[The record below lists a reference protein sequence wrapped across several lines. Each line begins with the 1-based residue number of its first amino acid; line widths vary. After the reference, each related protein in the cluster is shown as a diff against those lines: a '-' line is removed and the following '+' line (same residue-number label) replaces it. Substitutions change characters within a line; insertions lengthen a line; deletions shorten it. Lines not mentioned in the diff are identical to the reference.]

1 MPTSGSDSRHLQP
14 DWPHDLLPASSPSIS
29 TAARQM
35 SARSTRLRRARRS
48 APRLRVLSLP
58 RWKPATEATGR
69 ERRSASRGSVA
80 VLEEPVALP
89 QAEPRHQLQPRS
101 VEAQRTILIVEDD
114 PQVAGVI
121 RESLALDGDAGWIVQ
136 TASGGLRALDL
147 AGSTPPDVVLLD
159 VRLPDLDGAEVY
171 RRLRA
176 GAPTRGARILFL
188 TAGTSLDLYQRGIED
203 GVLLRKPFDVRDLV
217 GIVRAL
223 LAG

>member
-14 DWPHDLLPASSPSIS
+14 GWPHDMPSASAPS
-29 TAARQM
+29 AARHTN
-35 SARSTRLRRARRS
+35 TRASR
-48 APRLRVLSLP
+48 PRPQLIALP
-58 RWKPATEATGR
+58 RWKLGAE
-69 ERRSASRGSVA
+69 ASRGERRPVARGAVA
-80 VLEEPVALP
+80 VLEEPATLP
-89 QAEPRHQLQPRS
+89 QTEPETRTQPRS
-101 VEAQRTILIVEDD
+101 VEAGRTILVVEDD
-114 PQVAGVI
+114 PRVAGVI
-121 RESLALDGDAGWIVQ
+121 QESLALDGDAGWVVQ

-176 GAPTRGARILFL
+176 GPQTRAARILFL
-188 TAGTSLDLYQRGIED
+188 TAGTSLDLYRQGIED

-223 LAG
+223 LAD